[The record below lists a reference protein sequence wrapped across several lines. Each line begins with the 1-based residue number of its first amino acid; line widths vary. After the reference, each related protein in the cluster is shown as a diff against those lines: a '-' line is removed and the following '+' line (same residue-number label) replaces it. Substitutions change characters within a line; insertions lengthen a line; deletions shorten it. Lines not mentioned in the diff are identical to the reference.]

1 MFKVNIK
8 KTEGR
13 RVFLLTLTIFAL
25 FSSASIV
32 DFVQVIV
39 SWK

>member
-8 KTEGR
+8 KAEGR
-13 RVFLLTLTIFAL
+13 RVFLLTLNIFAL